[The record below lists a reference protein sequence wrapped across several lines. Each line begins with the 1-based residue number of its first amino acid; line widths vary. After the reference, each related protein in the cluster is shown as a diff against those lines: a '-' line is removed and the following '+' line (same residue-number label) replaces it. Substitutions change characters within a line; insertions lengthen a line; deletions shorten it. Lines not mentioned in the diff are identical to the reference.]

1 LGCILTALVS
11 SDTLVDVKYQCG
23 AEMPEHFKEQEAEPT
38 EQTCLGGK
46 KQGKIQGNSESGWK
60 SRALASLE
68 PMFRAFLPIR
78 RQRITGKAICDN
90 RAMHRQKQGKLR
102 PSWSVNTRA
111 LPLPARAALATRTRI
126 ETAQQTKKR
135 HASRYLDRARISTRY
150 ITISERMLEQTRLS
164 RP

>member
-78 RQRITGKAICDN
+78 RQKITGKAICAN
-90 RAMHRQKQGKLR
+90 REMHRQKQGKLR
-102 PSWSVNTRA
+102 PSWNSLNTRA
-111 LPLPARAALATRTRI
+111 LACPRGPHWTPANVWATESSFGLSGGLA
-126 ETAQQTKKR
+126 EACQ
-135 HASRYLDRARISTRY
+135 
-150 ITISERMLEQTRLS
+150 
-164 RP
+164 

>member
-1 LGCILTALVS
+1 
-11 SDTLVDVKYQCG
+11 
-23 AEMPEHFKEQEAEPT
+23 MPELFADQKAEPPRPDWLADDAVKG
-38 EQTCLGGK
+38 QTCLGGK

-102 PSWSVNTRA
+102 PSWNSVNTRA
-111 LPLPARAALATRTRI
+111 LPFAREGRTGNPHTNRNGSADQ
-126 ETAQQTKKR
+126 ETAR
-135 HASRYLDRARISTRY
+135 VPVS
-150 ITISERMLEQTRLS
+150 
-164 RP
+164 